1 MKVNLFPLFGFIII
15 FSTLVQAQLTENV
28 GLMEMPNDEDP
39 IFFGQNNGS
48 GGSSLGSFVSDFK
61 LYDVNGDS
69 IILSDVLNTGKNVL
83 MVSGSYT
90 CPIFRNHMSELNSV
104 YNLYGDQ
111 IECFVVYTKEAHPI
125 GSNQPTNPQY

>member
-48 GGSSLGSFVSDFK
+48 GGSSLGSFERKNCRKKLVSFK
-61 LYDVNGDS
+61 TKEL
-69 IILSDVLNTGKNVL
+69 VL
-83 MVSGSYT
+83 MSCLYL
-90 CPIFRNHMSELNSV
+90 FENKLSV
-104 YNLYGDQ
+104 
-111 IECFVVYTKEAHPI
+111 
-125 GSNQPTNPQY
+125 